1 MQRKQ
6 RPLVVWH
13 GDCVRAAIDNYRRWR
28 RGGVGNMLM
37 QNRTNDDAPHSTTT
51 MPNTDA
57 SIDIS
62 TRRDFW
68 WSTLL
73 TRAYRNMA
81 ETREKKVH
89 LLAPTEWGNLEARMH
104 LAMQT
109 ATQSCSIK
117 YLVQESTKTHKTADV
132 QNCLKECNTII
143 RCIQPAIHSEGSTK
157 KRKRMR
163 TPALTHYQLSRTL
176 VA

>member
-1 MQRKQ
+1 MTTEEWTNLHEFDEWLQSSEAMRLRHKTIDIDRMIVKSLLIQPPKRDTMEMVAKSFRVRRKQ

-13 GDCVRAAIDNYRRWR
+13 VDCVRTAIDNYRRWR

-73 TRAYRNMA
+73 TRAYRNVV
-81 ETREKKVH
+81 ETKEKRYIFLH
-89 LLAPTEWGNLEARMH
+89 P
-104 LAMQT
+104 
-109 ATQSCSIK
+109 
-117 YLVQESTKTHKTADV
+117 
-132 QNCLKECNTII
+132 
-143 RCIQPAIHSEGSTK
+143 
-157 KRKRMR
+157 
-163 TPALTHYQLSRTL
+163 LSGIN
-176 VA
+176 